1 MLLYHRKL
9 RSPKVLCSSWSCF
22 FLYFSIYCLQL
33 LLEGGFMTTIYQK
46 IIDDVISGIQNH
58 TYKSGQK
65 LPSIRQLSKE
75 YQCSKDTVQKAMLE
89 LKYQKKIYSVS
100 KSGYYIL
107 EDQDF
112 KESTADLNPDDFQ
125 ELPYEDFRICLHESL
140 KGREN
145 YLFNYY
151 HQQEGLAELITSVQK
166 LFSHYHVYSKKSQL
180 AITAGSQQALY
191 ILSQMQFGNGRDE
204 ILLEYPTYDRML
216 DLVIQQGL
224 PYQTIDRSLDGIDL
238 KELEK
243 IFQTGK
249 IKFFYTI
256 PRIHNPLGS
265 SYDTPTRKAIVAL
278 AAKYQVYLVEDDY
291 LADFDP
297 QHQVPLHY
305 LDEENRTIYIKSFT
319 PSLFPA
325 LRIGAISLPEELVS
339 PFLEYKSLIDYDTN
353 LIMQKALSLYID
365 NGMFARNTSLL
376 VQNQER
382 TRLRIEDYLAT
393 SQIHFP
399 YTISRNY
406 LTLQVPKNRIGL
418 ALKRKLA
425 NCHIIAGQEY
435 DFLQL
440 TLDEKGLDQLDLLRQ
455 LSD

>member
-1 MLLYHRKL
+1 MK
-9 RSPKVLCSSWSCF
+9 
-22 FLYFSIYCLQL
+22 
-33 LLEGGFMTTIYQK
+33 TIYQK
-46 IIDDVISGIQNH
+46 IIDDVLSGIQNH
-58 TYKSGQK
+58 TYKRGQK

-89 LKYQKKIYSVS
+89 LKYQKKIYAVP

-107 EDQDF
+107 EDQHFQD
-112 KESTADLNPDDFQ
+112 STIDLDPDDFQ

-151 HQQEGLAELITSVQK
+151 HQQEGLAELITSVQT
-166 LFSHYHVYSKKSQL
+166 LFSLYHVYSKKSQL
-180 AITAGSQQALY
+180 VITAGSQQALY
-191 ILSQMQFGNGRDE
+191 ILSQMDFGNGRDE
-204 ILLEYPTYDRML
+204 ILLEAPTYSRML
-216 DLVIQQGL
+216 DLVVQQGL
-224 PYQTIDRSLDGIDL
+224 PYQTIDRNLNGIDL
-238 KELEK
+238 KKLEK

-256 PRIHNPLGS
+256 PRMHNPLGS
-265 SYDTPTRKAIVAL
+265 SYDTPTRKAIVSL

-319 PSLFPA
+319 PTLFPA
-325 LRIGAISLPEELVS
+325 LRIGAISLPVELVS
-339 PFLEYKSLIDYDTN
+339 PFLQNKSLIDYDTN

-382 TRLRIEDYLAT
+382 NRLKIEAYLAK
-393 SQIHFP
+393 SPIHFP
-399 YTISRNY
+399 YTISRNH

-418 ALKRKLA
+418 ALERKLK
-425 NCHIIAGQEY
+425 NCHIIANQHY

-440 TLDEKGLDQLDLLRQ
+440 TLDEDGLAQLGDLQQ